1 MPSRDQSDYTRRLKY
16 KVIVQG
22 GGQGNI
28 LNRYTDM
35 SSVVAM
41 GNYAGRSFTGRDA
54 TVPDTP
60 LSVTGVIGN
69 GIVTITVTD
78 GADGGSPIIGYAYS
92 IDNAA
97 GPYTDIPYSSP
108 FEIGELTNGTTYTL
122 YIKAKNAIGYSVNPA
137 SITLTPATVPDPPTL
152 DPAVT
157 SDMMIS
163 IAFTSPANDGGSPV
177 TGHKY
182 SVDGGS
188 YNTVMPSNS
197 PLVLTGLVNGQSYTV
212 RMKATNSLGDSNPSD
227 AVIGI
232 PSRVPF
238 APLITGITPGNMSLN
253 VAFTAGQTG
262 GAAIT
267 NYEYST
273 DNGSTF
279 KALSPVDTTSPITIT
294 TLSSSGFPAVLLS
307 NDTTYQ
313 VQIRAVNARGSGI
326 ASNTV
331 NGTPSSIVT
340 RSFTTVGSDTWTVP
354 DGVTSVEY
362 IVVGGGGGGGA
373 GAGTGAGGG
382 AGGGSVKTGT
392 LIVTPGEVCNI
403 AVGTGGLG
411 GTIPSGNSSNG
422 MPGTGSIFK
431 TITAL
436 GGGLGFRN
444 GATNESGF
452 YGRGGAAQS
461 GDTPTTGGSG
471 GNVRDG
477 GGNPNQ
483 GAGGGGGGAGSAG
496 VTSTSND
503 SDNNRG
509 GDGGVGIFSTLEN
522 GTNKEYGKGG
532 KGADEGTQAF
542 IGTLPGANG
551 TATTGNGGGG
561 GASHWLGGNAAPGG
575 SGGSGIVILK
585 YTA

>member
-16 KVIVQG
+16 KAIVV
-22 GGQGNI
+22 GGQGDI
-28 LNRYTDM
+28 RNRYTDM

-41 GNYAGRSFTGRDA
+41 GNYAGRSFTGRAATGPDA
-54 TVPDTP
+54 PTA
-60 LSVTGVIGN
+60 LSGDIGDGLVI
-69 GIVTITVTD
+69 ITVTD

-152 DPAVT
+152 DPAVPG
-157 SDMMIS
+157 DMMIS
-163 IAFTSPANDGGSPV
+163 IAFTAPANDGGSPV

-197 PLVLTGLVNGQSYTV
+197 PLILTGLINGQSYTV
-212 RMKATNSLGDSNPSD
+212 LMKATNSRGDSIPSTE
-227 AVIGI
+227 VIGI

-238 APLITGITPGNMSLN
+238 APLITGITPGNMSLG

-262 GAAIT
+262 GASIT

-307 NDTTYQ
+307 NGITYP

-373 GAGTGAGGG
+373 GSGTGAGSG

-392 LIVTPGEVCNI
+392 LSVTPGEVCTI
-403 AVGTGGLG
+403 TVGTGGLG
-411 GTIPSGNSSNG
+411 GTTPGGGETDGLSGSE
-422 MPGTGSIFK
+422 SIFK

-436 GGGLGFRN
+436 GGGLGFKSRS
-444 GATNESGF
+444 TNETEA

-477 GGNPNQ
+477 GGNPDQ
-483 GAGGGGGGAGSAG
+483 GAGGGGGGAGGDG
-496 VTSTSND
+496 VTSTSNG

-509 GDGGVGIFSTLEN
+509 GAGGAGVSSSLE
-522 GTNKEYGKGG
+522 GSLKTYGVGG
-532 KGADEGTQAF
+532 KGADEGASAF

-551 TATTGNGGGG
+551 AVNTGNGGGG
-561 GASHWLGGNAAPGG
+561 GASHYLGGNAAPGG
-575 SGGSGIVILK
+575 NGGSGIVVLR
-585 YTA
+585 YSA